1 MTASLKILEKYW
13 KHQQFRP
20 YQEEIIDA
28 VLEGNDTFGIL
39 PTGSGKSICFQVPA
53 MMKDGI
59 CLVISPLIALMKDQV
74 ANLEKR
80 DIKAIALTGGI
91 KSDEIIALL
100 DNLEFGNY
108 KFLYLSPERLQSN
121 WILDRI
127 KNLPVNLIAIDESH
141 CVSQWGHDFRPSYL
155 KIKNLKSHFPKI
167 PFLAL
172 TASATKQVQDDVI
185 VQLDLEK
192 PTIFKQSFERK
203 NIAYMVFETEDKLYK
218 IGQILKKHNFPTI
231 IYVRNR
237 KSCIEISTQ
246 LQNRGFSSTYYH
258 GGLSHKEKD
267 KNRLLWMNEKANVM
281 VATNAFGMG
290 IDKANVKTVIHV
302 QLPENIE
309 NYYQETGR
317 AGRNGEK
324 AFAVLLSNASDK
336 MSAEHAFLSNLV
348 DKTFLT
354 KVFVKLCNYFQI
366 AYGEGIDEKFSFN
379 LNQFCAQY
387 QFPILKTF
395 NAIQF
400 LDRQGVINL
409 SQEFSEKVS
418 VQFIISSK
426 EVMRYMS
433 LNPQDEEVILS
444 ILRTYVGIYE
454 NAVALNL
461 TLIAKKSNTN
471 EDKIM
476 TVLQKLQE
484 KGVVDY
490 FAKNFDATL
499 IFNEVRE
506 DERTINRIS
515 KYLIRQNELKEEQIK
530 SVLNYVN
537 DKTVCKNKLIL
548 AYFGELKKENCGICS
563 ICISKSKPKS
573 DVVILAK
580 EIIDLL
586 SESDMNSREIESI
599 TKKSPQE
606 VISVLQQLLEN
617 NVISI
622 KTNNQYQIKNKK

>member
-1 MTASLKILEKYW
+1 
-13 KHQQFRP
+13 
-20 YQEEIIDA
+20 
-28 VLEGNDTFGIL
+28 
-39 PTGSGKSICFQVPA
+39 
-53 MMKDGI
+53 
-59 CLVISPLIALMKDQV
+59 
-74 ANLEKR
+74 
-80 DIKAIALTGGI
+80 
-91 KSDEIIALL
+91 
-100 DNLEFGNY
+100 
-108 KFLYLSPERLQSN
+108 
-121 WILDRI
+121 
-127 KNLPVNLIAIDESH
+127 
-141 CVSQWGHDFRPSYL
+141 
-155 KIKNLKSHFPKI
+155 
-167 PFLAL
+167 
-172 TASATKQVQDDVI
+172 
-185 VQLDLEK
+185 
-192 PTIFKQSFERK
+192 
-203 NIAYMVFETEDKLYK
+203 
-218 IGQILKKHNFPTI
+218 
-231 IYVRNR
+231 
-237 KSCIEISTQ
+237 
-246 LQNRGFSSTYYH
+246 
-258 GGLSHKEKD
+258 
-267 KNRLLWMNEKANVM
+267 
-281 VATNAFGMG
+281 
-290 IDKANVKTVIHV
+290 
-302 QLPENIE
+302 
-309 NYYQETGR
+309 
-317 AGRNGEK
+317 
-324 AFAVLLSNASDK
+324 
-336 MSAEHAFLSNLV
+336 
-348 DKTFLT
+348 
-354 KVFVKLCNYFQI
+354 
-366 AYGEGIDEKFSFN
+366 
-379 LNQFCAQY
+379 
-387 QFPILKTF
+387 
-395 NAIQF
+395 
-400 LDRQGVINL
+400 
-409 SQEFSEKVS
+409 
-418 VQFIISSK
+418 
-426 EVMRYMS
+426 MRYMS

-622 KTNNQYQIKNKK
+622 KSNNQYQIKNKK

>member
-1 MTASLKILEKYW
+1 
-13 KHQQFRP
+13 
-20 YQEEIIDA
+20 
-28 VLEGNDTFGIL
+28 
-39 PTGSGKSICFQVPA
+39 
-53 MMKDGI
+53 
-59 CLVISPLIALMKDQV
+59 
-74 ANLEKR
+74 
-80 DIKAIALTGGI
+80 
-91 KSDEIIALL
+91 
-100 DNLEFGNY
+100 
-108 KFLYLSPERLQSN
+108 
-121 WILDRI
+121 
-127 KNLPVNLIAIDESH
+127 
-141 CVSQWGHDFRPSYL
+141 
-155 KIKNLKSHFPKI
+155 
-167 PFLAL
+167 
-172 TASATKQVQDDVI
+172 
-185 VQLDLEK
+185 
-192 PTIFKQSFERK
+192 
-203 NIAYMVFETEDKLYK
+203 MVFETEDKLYK
-218 IGQILKKHNFPTI
+218 IGQILKKHNAPTI

-246 LQNRGFSSTYYH
+246 LQNIGFSATYYH

-267 KNRLLWMNEKANVM
+267 KNRLLWMNEQANVM

-324 AFAVLLSNASDK
+324 AFAVLLSNASDI

-366 AYGEGIDEKFSFN
+366 AYGEGIDETFSFN

-433 LNPQDEEVILS
+433 LNPKDEEVILS

-461 TLIAKKSNTN
+461 ALIAKKSNTN

-484 KGVVDY
+484 KGVIDY
-490 FAKNFDATL
+490 FAKNSDATL
-499 IFNEVRE
+499 IFN
-506 DERTINRIS
+506 
-515 KYLIRQNELKEEQIK
+515 
-530 SVLNYVN
+530 
-537 DKTVCKNKLIL
+537 
-548 AYFGELKKENCGICS
+548 
-563 ICISKSKPKS
+563 
-573 DVVILAK
+573 
-580 EIIDLL
+580 
-586 SESDMNSREIESI
+586 
-599 TKKSPQE
+599 
-606 VISVLQQLLEN
+606 
-617 NVISI
+617 
-622 KTNNQYQIKNKK
+622 

>member
-1 MTASLKILEKYW
+1 
-13 KHQQFRP
+13 
-20 YQEEIIDA
+20 
-28 VLEGNDTFGIL
+28 
-39 PTGSGKSICFQVPA
+39 
-53 MMKDGI
+53 
-59 CLVISPLIALMKDQV
+59 
-74 ANLEKR
+74 
-80 DIKAIALTGGI
+80 
-91 KSDEIIALL
+91 
-100 DNLEFGNY
+100 
-108 KFLYLSPERLQSN
+108 
-121 WILDRI
+121 
-127 KNLPVNLIAIDESH
+127 
-141 CVSQWGHDFRPSYL
+141 
-155 KIKNLKSHFPKI
+155 
-167 PFLAL
+167 
-172 TASATKQVQDDVI
+172 
-185 VQLDLEK
+185 
-192 PTIFKQSFERK
+192 
-203 NIAYMVFETEDKLYK
+203 MVFNVEDKLHLME
-218 IGQILKKHNFPTI
+218 QILKKNPQSSI
-231 IYVRNR
+231 IYVNNR
-237 KSCIEISTQ
+237 KACSETANQ
-246 LQNRGFSSTYYH
+246 LQSLGYSATYYH
-258 GGLSHKEKD
+258 GGLSSKEKE
-267 KNRLLWMNEKANVM
+267 KQMQLWMDEKVQII

-400 LDRQGVINL
+400 LDRQGVLDL

-418 VQFIISSK
+418 VLFIISSK

-599 TKKSPQE
+599 TKKSTQE
-606 VISVLQQLLEN
+606 VISALQQLLEN

-622 KTNNQYQIKNKK
+622 KSNNQYQIKNKK